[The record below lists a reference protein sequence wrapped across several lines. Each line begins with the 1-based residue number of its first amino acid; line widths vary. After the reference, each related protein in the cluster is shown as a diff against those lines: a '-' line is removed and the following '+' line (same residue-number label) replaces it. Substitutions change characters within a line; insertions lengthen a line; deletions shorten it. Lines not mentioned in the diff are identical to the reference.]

1 MTQNVLLEVYRQL
14 RSPVPITSLAA
25 QMDILYYWSH
35 YNMGRKIL
43 CYFIQTPDNIHEL
56 TEEQREDIKKTNQCI
71 INAFIKDTSLMPMTY
86 AILEHYPEEN
96 IKVLTQFVGETYNPF
111 VDWLKHTLPAKA

>member
-1 MTQNVLLEVYRQL
+1 
-14 RSPVPITSLAA
+14 
-25 QMDILYYWSH
+25 
-35 YNMGRKIL
+35 MGRKL
-43 CYFIQTPDNIHEL
+43 LGQFIQSPDNIQNL

-71 INAFIKDTSLMPMTY
+71 INAFMKAGILMTMTY

-111 VDWLKHTLPAKA
+111 VDWLKHTLPAKT